1 VGGANDGS
9 SVYQVSHRYALQM
22 EEALLQAEAQLASA
36 ELLFAT
42 DALSHGPPPQLD
54 LPDGLDSNFLHGVLA
69 RLDPGGMDAAA
80 VLRIVGAPEAVEADD
95 EAPPPS
101 PRGRRGRT
109 RVADPSAS
117 GSRRTQP
124 RGRSHSGG
132 RSALGAAQ
140 E

>member
-1 VGGANDGS
+1 MDFVGGANDGS

-80 VLRIVGAPEAVEADD
+80 VLRRALPVQGRK
-95 EAPPPS
+95 
-101 PRGRRGRT
+101 PRGIAT
-109 RVADPSAS
+109 RL
-117 GSRRTQP
+117 Q
-124 RGRSHSGG
+124 
-132 RSALGAAQ
+132 
-140 E
+140 